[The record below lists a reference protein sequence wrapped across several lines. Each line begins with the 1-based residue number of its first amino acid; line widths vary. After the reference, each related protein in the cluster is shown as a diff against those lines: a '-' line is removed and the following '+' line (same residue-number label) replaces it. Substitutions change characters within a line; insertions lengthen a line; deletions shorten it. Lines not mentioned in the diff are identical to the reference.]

1 MLGSAA
7 LGWVTDCG
15 GWGGGCGTLL
25 SRGVRGRLV
34 NSAFV
39 IGFTSPSGK
48 SFFFSCV
55 GTEPPPIG
63 ENAVGLSFHK
73 SYIIQGK
80 KNIYSIYK
88 SMLIYVLS
96 INPLNVVT
104 MF

>member
-15 GWGGGCGTLL
+15 GVGGGCGTLL

-55 GTEPPPIG
+55 GTEPPPHRRKCSGVI
-63 ENAVGLSFHK
+63 F
-73 SYIIQGK
+73 
-80 KNIYSIYK
+80 
-88 SMLIYVLS
+88 
-96 INPLNVVT
+96 P
-104 MF
+104 